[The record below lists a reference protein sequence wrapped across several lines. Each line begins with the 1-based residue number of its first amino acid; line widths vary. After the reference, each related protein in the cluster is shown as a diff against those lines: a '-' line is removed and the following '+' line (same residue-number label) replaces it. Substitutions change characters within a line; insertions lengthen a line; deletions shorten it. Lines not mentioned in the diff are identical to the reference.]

1 MDKFEKL
8 DMVLAKTQI
17 QDIMYTIYVYI
28 YIRMYIHQII
38 ICMYMFQHKRS

>member
-28 YIRMYIHQII
+28 RMYIHQII